1 MAYESQENR
10 TSSFNR
16 RLTQFWA
23 GNEGLTLLSIV
34 LGLAIF
40 VVFPLHEVAARSR
53 VVLDIA
59 ISGLMVSAALA
70 VNKGRITTSLVVI
83 VTVAALAVRWM
94 ARSVTSNSFREFST
108 ALILVALLLFARTVL
123 LVVFR
128 QGPISWNRIQGG
140 IAAYLLLGLAW
151 AYAYQLAEEI
161 RPGAMHFGSPPGDR
175 YQLTGKLV
183 YFSFV
188 TLTTVGYGDITAVHP
203 LARSL
208 ATAEALVGQ
217 LFPTIL
223 IATLVT
229 LAMQARRES

>member
-1 MAYESQENR
+1 MANQNQDNQTR
-10 TSSFNR
+10 SFNQW
-16 RLTQFWA
+16 LTQFWA
-23 GNEGLTLLSIV
+23 GNEGLTLFSIA

-40 VVFPLHEVAARSR
+40 VVFPLHEVAAHGRMI
-53 VVLDIA
+53 LDIVITA
-59 ISGLMVSAALA
+59 LMVLGALA
-70 VNKGRITTSLVVI
+70 VKKGRITTALVI
-83 VTVAALAVRWM
+83 LVTVAAVAVRWIG
-94 ARSVTSNSFREFST
+94 RGVTSNSFREFST
-108 ALILVALLLFARTVL
+108 ALILISLLLFARIVL

-128 QGPISWNRIQGG
+128 KGPISWNRIQGG
-140 IAAYLLLGLAW
+140 VAAYLLLGLAW
-151 AYAYQLAEEI
+151 AFAYQLAEEI
-161 RPGAMHFGSPPGDR
+161 RPGAMHFASPPGDPD
-175 YQLTGKLV
+175 QLTGKLV

-188 TLTTVGYGDITAVHP
+188 TLTTVGYGDISAVHP